1 MSSQVKKSLIH
12 RCGSILAEF
21 VLDKTQKR
29 LRKNLLNA
37 IDQTKRVVQEI
48 VQDQRA
54 RRVETHYK
62 ASRHDLFGYVL
73 PDGTVLNDMMN
84 IIHAKG
90 EYIQQTIKMQ
100 APPTIR

>member
-1 MSSQVKKSLIH
+1 MSSRVKFETPMQID
-12 RCGSILAEF
+12 LAEF

-54 RRVETHYK
+54 RRIEAHYN
-62 ASRHDLFGYVL
+62 ASKHYLLGYEL

-90 EYIQQTIKMQ
+90 EDIQQTI
-100 APPTIR
+100 TS